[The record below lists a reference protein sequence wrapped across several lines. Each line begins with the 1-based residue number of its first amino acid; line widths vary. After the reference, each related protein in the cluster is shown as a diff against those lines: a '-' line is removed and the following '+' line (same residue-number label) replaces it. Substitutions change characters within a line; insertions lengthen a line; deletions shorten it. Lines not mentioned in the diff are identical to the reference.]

1 VPATT
6 AHEEALIALGGSREA
21 AERWCDEHP
30 GALGYWPCAEAL
42 ELRGRVRVLKPEPPI
57 RRPRAYSL

>member
-1 VPATT
+1 VPATI

-42 ELRGRVRVLKPEPPI
+42 ELRGRVRVLKPEPP
-57 RRPRAYSL
+57 A